1 MSSTARPAKLPVLS
15 ASRWKTSRTVRPA
28 YALTSAVVVPH
39 PADSFTVTAGLP
51 TESVMVPS
59 LHSHS
64 RVGLVPS
71 EFWISI
77 QAWSKE
83 TVSIW
88 YFIAHD
94 SRTGGVAAVRSIGG
108 EKRSWLELAG

>member
-15 ASRWKTSRTVRPA
+15 ASRWKTSRAVRPA

-39 PADSFTVTAGLP
+39 PSDLFTVTAGLP
-51 TESVMVPS
+51 TVSDMVPS
-59 LHSHS
+59 FHSHS

-71 EFWISI
+71 EFWIST

-83 TVSIW
+83 TLSIW
-88 YFIAHD
+88 CFIAHD
-94 SRTGGVAAVRSIGG
+94 SRIGGVAAVRSIGA
-108 EKRSWLELAG
+108 EMRSWVELAG